1 MANRLQ
7 FSFPLTTER
16 PQEIQTLN
24 KMPLQQ
30 HPNEQNQVHRTTR
43 ICLAIVLMATGVA
56 GTGCKQSPRV
66 VPVAGMVLYND
77 KPLPFGTI
85 MFQPDRGQPASG
97 EIQSD
102 GSFKLSSYAHDDGAV
117 PGRHIV
123 SITCYEG
130 QRPSLTN
137 ADNAGETSLGKLLI
151 PLKYTRTGS
160 SGLFAQIEDAPN
172 QSVEFKLTG
181 PPLKF

>member
-1 MANRLQ
+1 M
-7 FSFPLTTER
+7 
-16 PQEIQTLN
+16 
-24 KMPLQQ
+24 
-30 HPNEQNQVHRTTR
+30 
-43 ICLAIVLMATGVA
+43 
-56 GTGCKQSPRV
+56 
-66 VPVAGMVLYND
+66 
-77 KPLPFGTI
+77 
-85 MFQPDRGQPASG
+85 
-97 EIQSD
+97 
-102 GSFKLSSYAHDDGAV
+102 
-117 PGRHIV
+117 

-181 PPLKF
+181 TPLKF

>member
-1 MANRLQ
+1 LKEMH
-7 FSFPLTTER
+7 
-16 PQEIQTLN
+16 
-24 KMPLQQ
+24 LQQ
-30 HPNEQNQVHRTTR
+30 RPSKQNPVRRTAR
-43 ICLAIVLMATGVA
+43 ICLAVVLTAACVA
-56 GTGCKQSPRV
+56 GNGCKQNPRV

-102 GSFKLSSYAHDDGAV
+102 GSFKLSSYAPDDGAV

-130 QRPSLTN
+130 QRPSMTK
-137 ADNAGETSLGKLLI
+137 ADDAGETSLGKLLI

-160 SGLFAQIEDAPN
+160 SGLSAQIEDAPN

-181 PPLKF
+181 PPVKF